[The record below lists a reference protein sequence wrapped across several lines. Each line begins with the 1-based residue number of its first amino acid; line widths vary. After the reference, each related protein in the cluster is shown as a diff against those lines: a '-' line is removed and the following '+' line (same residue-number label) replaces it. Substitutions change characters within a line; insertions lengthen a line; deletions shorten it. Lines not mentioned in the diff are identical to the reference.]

1 MAPNSEEDGSR
12 LSTVQD
18 AGWSLEEANK
28 EQLRPPVYNPE
39 DYAAALRKWGRRG
52 AGAAAA
58 AVPGV
63 AALAADGGSPRD
75 HHRRHGHG
83 HTTSQHQ
90 HQQQPPQQQPEMSLR
105 QFSSASELLA
115 KLRAD
120 LRLAYP
126 SFVQEFIGDPLDGV
140 TLLLELLRAVQQP
153 APGQG
158 GGAGAGGGGGG
169 GGAGGGRRALLDEL
183 ACLQCLHA
191 CLRLPDAARRLA
203 RSPAGLYTLA
213 VCVMSNATKSRVI
226 ALQLLTRAC
235 EPPGCGHAAVSE
247 ALSTLRLR
255 LAEPVRF
262 RLLAGMLGS
271 AGGCPD
277 LPAAG
282 LRFLNTLLETAPGE
296 QARLYLLAELRQ
308 AGFQPHA
315 LAQVLP
321 AGSAAAQ
328 QLQAELSRWQRNQVD
343 VAQLRAR
350 AAAAEAESRA
360 LREQV
365 AILEQRVQI
374 LQEEKGVL
382 VSLERCLKDRC
393 SELEATV
400 KRQQQQQQH
409 QQQRQQQK
417 QTDAGGG
424 GSTPAEDEGI
434 SSSDQEHS
442 LEEREPMVYELF
454 HVHNDT
460 ILMQETSVDDGP
472 EPGEAEGCVV
482 GGGAGVVGGGAAADE
497 DEETTIDEVI
507 EELRNIINDAET
519 EAYAAEAAAVAKAGK
534 RKEEPL
540 VIAEERPAA
549 VGFTVRI
556 QALEREAEIVP
567 ARLLPQPP
575 RRARSLVQLAPRAHA
590 HYVSS
595 SAAKSASFFFDDED
609 DDEESPV
616 HSSEEEDSDSLL
628 SSAARD
634 HCGTKKWTVREAKST
649 AALRLKLAGAPAGER
664 GGGRPVR
671 RSESFHQVLA
681 GDPER
686 RQRLQGRCG
695 SFDGLF
701 CVTDSPRS
709 RPRSPPSSTA
719 VVPTLARNRHHS
731 KSLDCIDEGLH
742 ALVDVVVASTAATAA
757 TSVSVSAAAAAAA
770 QDRRSS
776 GRGSTTDEWSLEWDK
791 NYLAA
796 AGAGSPAL
804 AASPPPPPVA
814 IVPVS
819 RFPAAAK
826 RYPPDGASKP
836 PVYLPAATR
845 KNSFDAPFLVRG
857 GHGNAGLYSG
867 RQALSREAIAKH
879 SARARS
885 ASSAGATPGRK
896 VSVSVKVTDLP
907 SGLY

>member
-52 AGAAAA
+52 TGGAASAM
-58 AVPGV
+58 PGV

-83 HTTSQHQ
+83 HGHGHGHAASQH
-90 HQQQPPQQQPEMSLR
+90 QQPPQQQPEMSLR

-158 GGAGAGGGGGG
+158 GGAGAGAGGGG

-400 KRQQQQQQH
+400 KRQQQQQH

-482 GGGAGVVGGGAAADE
+482 GGGAGGGGVVGGGAAADE

-540 VIAEERPAA
+540 VIAEERPPA

-709 RPRSPPSSTA
+709 RPRSPPSTA

-757 TSVSVSAAAAAAA
+757 TSVSVSAAAAAA

-796 AGAGSPAL
+796 AG
-804 AASPPPPPVA
+804 
-814 IVPVS
+814 
-819 RFPAAAK
+819 